1 MAHILCGDA
10 QHLLPYFSQSW
21 QSLLQGPSGPCGRP
35 LHPNDACQSIYVV
48 RWHIPQGPFVHL
60 EKVGQL
66 IEALPR
72 EAQDGHA
79 ATGRLHHQP
88 ILGRHP
94 KGYGDLGW
102 LGGKGDRIPSRA
114 VGWESS
120 RYAVVL
126 SLEGEGLWRPAVSEH
141 LHPLP
146 EAREGLG
153 GV

>member
-1 MAHILCGDA
+1 MGMRRRAASTTSPSWDATQRGMVTWAGLGVREMAS
-10 QHLLPYFSQSW
+10 P
-21 QSLLQGPSGPCGRP
+21 
-35 LHPNDACQSIYVV
+35 
-48 RWHIPQGPFVHL
+48 
-60 EKVGQL
+60 VG
-66 IEALPR
+66 
-72 EAQDGHA
+72 
-79 ATGRLHHQP
+79 
-88 ILGRHP
+88 
-94 KGYGDLGW
+94 
-102 LGGKGDRIPSRA
+102 A